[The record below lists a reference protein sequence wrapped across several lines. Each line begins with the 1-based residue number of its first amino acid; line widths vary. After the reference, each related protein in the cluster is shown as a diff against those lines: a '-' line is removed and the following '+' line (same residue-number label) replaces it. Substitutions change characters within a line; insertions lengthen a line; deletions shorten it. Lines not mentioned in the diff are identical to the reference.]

1 MDNFLALTLT
11 GKKPVITERE
21 INGVR
26 WRWLG
31 DGVLELTP
39 LTPPQ
44 GALVI
49 SAGIHGNETAPVEM
63 LDALL
68 GAISHGEIPLRWR
81 LLVILGNPPALKQGK
96 RYCHSDMNRM
106 FGGRWQLFAESGE
119 TCRAR
124 ELEQCL
130 EDFYDQGKESVRW
143 HLDLHTAIR
152 GSLHPQ
158 FGVLPQRDIP
168 WDEKFLTTALFVA
181 STLAL
186 GAANL
191 AHAAD
196 TTTAAPADA
205 KPMMHHKGKF
215 GPHQDMMFKDLNLT
229 DAQKQQI
236 REIMKGQR
244 DQMKR
249 PPLEERRAMHDII
262 ASDTFDKVKAEA
274 QIAKM
279 EEQRK
284 ANMLAHMETQN
295 KIYNILTPEQKKQFN
310 ANFEKRLTERPAA
323 KGKMPATAE

>member
-1 MDNFLALTLT
+1 MCKL
-11 GKKPVITERE
+11 
-21 INGVR
+21 
-26 WRWLG
+26 
-31 DGVLELTP
+31 
-39 LTPPQ
+39 
-44 GALVI
+44 
-49 SAGIHGNETAPVEM
+49 
-63 LDALL
+63 
-68 GAISHGEIPLRWR
+68 
-81 LLVILGNPPALKQGK
+81 
-96 RYCHSDMNRM
+96 
-106 FGGRWQLFAESGE
+106 
-119 TCRAR
+119 
-124 ELEQCL
+124 
-130 EDFYDQGKESVRW
+130 
-143 HLDLHTAIR
+143 
-152 GSLHPQ
+152 
-158 FGVLPQRDIP
+158 
-168 WDEKFLTTALFVA
+168 TALFVA

-262 ASDTFDKVKAEA
+262 ASDTFDKAKAEA